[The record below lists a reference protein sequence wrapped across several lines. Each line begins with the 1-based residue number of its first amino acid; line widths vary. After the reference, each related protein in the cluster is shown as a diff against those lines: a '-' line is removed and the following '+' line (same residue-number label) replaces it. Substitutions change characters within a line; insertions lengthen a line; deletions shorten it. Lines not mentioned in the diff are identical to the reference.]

1 MGAGLEFRNATSFQ
15 ISESTSHCTT
25 PNFNISQLQKD
36 IDNQYTMSDRCA
48 GCTNKY
54 KFFEKPTLCPQCQRS
69 FCNLCLPPPKKGRKS
84 GAQIAQ
90 DTCVYCSR
98 KHQQVKES
106 EEKEILETFQE
117 RFYKHSHT
125 EPPIQTRVQLD
136 FSKQPKPSEKTAV
149 ALTEEDKALIER
161 HRKLKESRRA
171 GEGSFDED
179 NVRDRLAK
187 LRGESE
193 QKTSNGQAG
202 ADDAGMGSGG
212 GGVNTGS
219 GGGEQGKGTQVEQA
233 SDLIEQMK
241 DEVRI
246 EGKLEEFNQER
257 DEELHQRFLALKG
270 KTAES
275 SPSQLRQSK
284 PPNMTE
290 IQNFLEGMEV
300 QVITD
305 EDPENLLQDLRAF
318 QSREEKQA
326 LSESQSGDILA
337 LVDKARELAKE
348 EGQPLPEDGG
358 KNITSGASANI
369 YYPPILDLG
378 PGSASATDESKGHSN
393 DVQPPEVTNL
403 MRDMAEEVEQDEVRR
418 KEDLEF
424 TAGAAERL
432 SKLRS
437 QAKEDTIG
445 GESRQIPNFDDI
457 AEDEEVRSKLP
468 TMKGSRKSLDFT
480 WSHFGGSEWSHP
492 DKPPSTAVSGLSA
505 ARQLGLEL
513 SGNYEEEREEDLSDE
528 VQALMKEVMAEAEL
542 DSKLERTGL
551 GHYLDTTTKKDD
563 DNSGAAKSAVSAV
576 KPDSQGGA
584 SVGATAANYWSGA
597 VGGRSY
603 GFGDNEDLPWCCIC
617 NEDATIQCFDCDGD
631 LYCTQCFSEGHEQ
644 FGLFDHKYGP
654 FEPPRKAI

>member
-1 MGAGLEFRNATSFQ
+1 
-15 ISESTSHCTT
+15 
-25 PNFNISQLQKD
+25 
-36 IDNQYTMSDRCA
+36 MSDRCA

-69 FCNLCLPPPKKGRKS
+69 FCNSCLPPPKKGRKS

-98 KHQQVKES
+98 KQQQVKES

-117 RFYKHSHT
+117 RFYKHAHT

-136 FSKQPKPSEKTAV
+136 FSKQPKQSEKTAV
-149 ALTEEDKALIER
+149 TLTEEDKALIER
-161 HRKLKESRRA
+161 HKKLKESHRA
-171 GEGSFDED
+171 GEGSFNED

-193 QKTSNGQAG
+193 KTNDGQASGGDG
-202 ADDAGMGSGG
+202 ADTGG
-212 GGVNTGS
+212 

-233 SDLIEQMK
+233 SNLVEQMK

-284 PPNMTE
+284 PPDMAE
-290 IQNFLEGMEV
+290 IQNFLEDMEV
-300 QVITD
+300 QVVTD
-305 EDPENLLQDLRAF
+305 EDPETLLQDLRAF
-318 QSREEKQA
+318 QSREEKHA
-326 LSESQSGDILA
+326 LSEAQSDDVLA
-337 LVDKARELAKE
+337 LVDKARELARE
-348 EGQPLPEDGG
+348 EGQPVPEDGG
-358 KNITSGASANI
+358 QNLTSGASANI
-369 YYPPILDLG
+369 YYPPISDLG
-378 PGSASATDESKGHSN
+378 PGSASTTDESKGHS
-393 DVQPPEVTNL
+393 DDLRPEVTNL
-403 MRDMAEEVEQDEVRR
+403 MRDMAEEVKQDEVRQ

-437 QAKEDTIG
+437 QEAKNTAG
-445 GESRQIPNFDDI
+445 GESQGSRFDDI

-468 TMKGSRKSLDFT
+468 AKGSRRSLDFT
-480 WSHFGGSEWSHP
+480 WSHFGGSESSHP
-492 DKPPSTAVSGLSA
+492 DKPPSATMSGPSA
-505 ARQLGLEL
+505 ARQLGLDL
-513 SGNYEEEREEDLSDE
+513 SGSYEDREEDLSDE

-542 DSKLERTGL
+542 DSKLETTGL
-551 GHYLDTTTKKDD
+551 GHYLDSMKKDD
-563 DNSGAAKSAVSAV
+563 NSVAARPIQPAV

-603 GFGDNEDLPWCCIC
+603 GFGDSDDLPWCCIC

-631 LYCTQCFSEGHEQ
+631 LYCTRCFSEGHEQ
-644 FGLFDHKYGP
+644 FGLFDHKYEP
-654 FEPPRKAI
+654 FEPPRKAM

>member
-1 MGAGLEFRNATSFQ
+1 
-15 ISESTSHCTT
+15 
-25 PNFNISQLQKD
+25 
-36 IDNQYTMSDRCA
+36 MSDRCA

-69 FCNLCLPPPKKGRKS
+69 FCNSCLPPPKKGRKS

-98 KHQQVKES
+98 KQQQVKES

-117 RFYKHSHT
+117 RFYKHAHT

-136 FSKQPKPSEKTAV
+136 FSKQPKQSEKTAV
-149 ALTEEDKALIER
+149 TLTEEDKALIER
-161 HRKLKESRRA
+161 HKKLKESRRA

-193 QKTSNGQAG
+193 RSSEGQTSGE
-202 ADDAGMGSGG
+202 DAGTGSGG
-212 GGVNTGS
+212 GGADTGG

-246 EGKLEEFNQER
+246 EGKLEEFNEVR

-270 KTAES
+270 ETAES
-275 SPSQLRQSK
+275 SPSQLRKPK
-284 PPNMTE
+284 PPDMAD
-290 IQNFLEGMEV
+290 IRNFLEDMEV
-300 QVITD
+300 QVVTD
-305 EDPENLLQDLRAF
+305 EDPESLLQDLRAF
-318 QSREEKQA
+318 QSREEKLA
-326 LSESQSGDILA
+326 LSEAQSDDVMA
-337 LVDKARELAKE
+337 LVDKARELARE
-348 EGQPLPEDGG
+348 EGQPVPEDVGQNLTGG
-358 KNITSGASANI
+358 VSGKI
-369 YYPPILDLG
+369 CYPPISDIG
-378 PGSASATDESKGHSN
+378 PGSVSASDESKGHS
-393 DVQPPEVTNL
+393 DDLRPEVTNL
-403 MRDMAEEVEQDEVRR
+403 MRDVAEEVKQDEVRQ

-437 QAKEDTIG
+437 QKAKNTA
-445 GESRQIPNFDDI
+445 GEGDSQGSNLNFDDI

-468 TMKGSRKSLDFT
+468 TKGSRKSLDFT
-480 WSHFGGSEWSHP
+480 WSHFGGSDWSHP
-492 DKPPSTAVSGLSA
+492 DKPPSATPSGPSA
-505 ARQLGLEL
+505 ARQLGLEV
-513 SGNYEEEREEDLSDE
+513 SGTYEEREEDISDE
-528 VQALMKEVMAEAEL
+528 VHTLMKEVMAEAEL

-551 GHYLDTTTKKDD
+551 GHYLDNVKKDD
-563 DNSGAAKSAVSAV
+563 DSVAAKPAQPAV

-603 GFGDNEDLPWCCIC
+603 GFGDSDDLPWCCIC
-617 NEDATIQCFDCDGD
+617 NEDASIQCFDCDGD
-631 LYCTQCFSEGHEQ
+631 LYCTRCFSEGHEQ

-654 FEPPRKAI
+654 FEPPRKAM

>member
-1 MGAGLEFRNATSFQ
+1 
-15 ISESTSHCTT
+15 
-25 PNFNISQLQKD
+25 
-36 IDNQYTMSDRCA
+36 MSDRCA

-69 FCNLCLPPPKKGRKS
+69 FCNSCLPPPKKGRKS

-98 KHQQVKES
+98 KQQQVKES
-106 EEKEILETFQE
+106 EEKEILENFQE
-117 RFYKHSHT
+117 RFYKHAHT

-136 FSKQPKPSEKTAV
+136 FSKQPKQSEKTV
-149 ALTEEDKALIER
+149 VTLTEEDKALIER
-161 HRKLKESRRA
+161 HKKLKESRRA

-187 LRGESE
+187 LRGETE
-193 QKTSNGQAG
+193 KTTSGQDG
-202 ADDAGMGSGG
+202 REDGSGTGSGG

-233 SDLIEQMK
+233 SDLIEQMEDK
-241 DEVRI
+241 VRI
-246 EGKLEEFNQER
+246 EGKLDEFNQER

-275 SPSQLRQSK
+275 SPSQLRKSK
-284 PPNMTE
+284 PPDMTE

-300 QVITD
+300 QVATD
-305 EDPENLLQDLRAF
+305 EDPESLLQDLRAF
-318 QSREEKQA
+318 QSQEEKHA
-326 LSESQSGDILA
+326 LSEAQSDDVLA
-337 LVDKARELAKE
+337 LVDKARELARE

-358 KNITSGASANI
+358 QNLTSGASANI
-369 YYPPILDLG
+369 HYPPISDLG
-378 PGSASATDESKGHSN
+378 PESKGHS
-393 DVQPPEVTNL
+393 DELQPEVTNL
-403 MRDMAEEVEQDEVRR
+403 IRDMAEEVKEDEVRQ

-437 QAKEDTIG
+437 QEAKPDMTEG
-445 GESRQIPNFDDI
+445 GESQRSKFDDI

-468 TMKGSRKSLDFT
+468 PKGSQKSLDFT
-480 WSHFGGSEWSHP
+480 WSHFGGSESSHP
-492 DKPPSTAVSGLSA
+492 DKPLPSAAMSGPSA
-505 ARQLGLEL
+505 ARQLGLQL
-513 SGNYEEEREEDLSDE
+513 SGNYEEGEEDISDE

-551 GHYLDTTTKKDD
+551 GHYLDNVKKDD
-563 DNSGAAKSAVSAV
+563 DSVAGKPAQPAV
-576 KPDSQGGA
+576 KPDSRGGA

-603 GFGDNEDLPWCCIC
+603 GFGDSDDLPWCCIC

-644 FGLFDHKYGP
+644 FGLFDHKYGS
-654 FEPPRKAI
+654 FEPPRRAM